1 MFVEQKF
8 LVGVLNA
15 VTKEMPIATCRNDQ
29 QNKGNEN
36 RKIGMVGMWIGRLLV
51 RSRDRLWRCE
61 NGQDGPTPAGW
72 RISWIQRFRNQKI
85 QGVKGFECMKAR
97 VRVSGKRGS
106 SELTSPVV
114 PSFSGGSEPV
124 TRLKN
129 PPLPLS
135 LLHCSRLPPK
145 AQPAPA
151 SAENPEFLL
160 FAGSTI
166 GDRITFSC
174 TPVSAQPDLVGNS
187 IKVFEK
193 SFSWIW
199 QTRLV
204 VPELL
209 MDNPNSTT
217 PLSSWERQ
225 KSSDDA
231 DRVKIWEDHL
241 SDVST
246 KLSLAGQRSEYED

>member
-1 MFVEQKF
+1 M
-8 LVGVLNA
+8 
-15 VTKEMPIATCRNDQ
+15 
-29 QNKGNEN
+29 
-36 RKIGMVGMWIGRLLV
+36 
-51 RSRDRLWRCE
+51 
-61 NGQDGPTPAGW
+61 
-72 RISWIQRFRNQKI
+72 
-85 QGVKGFECMKAR
+85 
-97 VRVSGKRGS
+97 SGKRGS

-129 PPLPLS
+129 PPLTYLS
-135 LLHCSRLPPK
+135 CSRLPPK

-151 SAENPEFLL
+151 AENPEFLL

-174 TPVSAQPDLVGNS
+174 TPVSAQPDLVGDNS

-209 MDNPNSTT
+209 MDNAASKFNNS
-217 PLSSWERQ
+217 
-225 KSSDDA
+225 
-231 DRVKIWEDHL
+231 VK
-241 SDVST
+241 
-246 KLSLAGQRSEYED
+246 